1 LQILSNSFDSGN
13 FLNKIKIPI
22 IVEIL
27 SFVQNVIRE
36 MI

>member
-1 LQILSNSFDSGN
+1 LSNSFDSGN
-13 FLNKIKIPI
+13 FLNKIKVPS

-27 SFVQNVIRE
+27 SFVKIIRE